1 MNRKVLFMFA
11 LLCAVAQGAWG
22 WDGSGTQT
30 DPYKIKTSADWRQF
44 ARSVREGYSFYGKY
58 FEMTADIDTDGSSAG
73 TELNAFSGT
82 FDGGGHTLTYNRGAS
97 NQPVN
102 ELCAPFILLDGA
114 TIRHLKVTGAVYSS
128 HKFAAGIASLIDS
141 RMVTTIDDCH
151 VSSTLWADHAIISDA
166 TFGGLVGA
174 VSERSTQS
182 PVVKNSSFTG
192 EITFDATCSAG
203 LVGYTFKMPV
213 TFEHCLFDPRTIP
226 YVDGCATFVRTA
238 PGVECTFKE
247 CYFTKVMGTEQG
259 EAVFS
264 AVEVAEGC
272 TAEIISEPTID
283 FDGQKYWQNG
293 ATIRLTAPDDADFN
307 HWETNS
313 SCYIN
318 DPWQRSGTQV
328 VRDVKRKPYFAYIN
342 YMQKPVQER
351 TMDGTVYRYLS
362 RSDYHLYL
370 TDEIC
375 QQKRYH
381 FADNGELFFWDEKGN
396 KVWVTAVTGWESGK
410 IPSDGA
416 QIHNDLVGW
425 FKEHTLTACI
435 APRAF
440 KGCSELK
447 TLYFKDTDANNDK
460 AATKF
465 DFIIG
470 DSAFADCPN
479 LTEIKMMQYTTTG
492 DNHWEALKQDQVT
505 SIGRGVFGGSPQA
518 NFSTD
523 VGEYQNYLG
532 STTWKD
538 YQNRVIVYN
547 HTNVDFTTNGA
558 KYSYMRNTKGEPLKN
573 SSGDHATLM
582 ETLRLW
588 NADYKEFTAS
598 DLLAT
603 NDQQSIWYANIV
615 GCDDDYLKSND
626 GTLRIYNDPGSYYN
640 YKTLAIGR
648 NAFKDDKELK
658 KIEFWQTNGR
668 SENSYSDL
676 KMVIQ
681 NGAFQGCTNLK
692 ELRMFYYVQD
702 GDDHWEVL
710 GPEDVIPSDNI
721 FGRPSYEELENLSDE
736 EQKNRMNEVMP
747 RDFKILVS
755 PDRYQDFIN
764 DPNWLAYSD
773 YIEPVDFNP
782 NNSDMKDFSLG
793 GLTYG
798 YMTSPGGIMQTSQ
811 TVSQDVS
818 WWTLPRIA
826 IEVAIDIATLGSLYS
841 ARAELLAAT
850 ETLKDL
856 EAEVAGMQLWEI
868 NLTAP
873 LEQGA
878 GLAVPAPE
886 CVKRVV
892 ATAAPKYAKEIVKT
906 YGESFF
912 VHDLQLMGLINADGT
927 FASGEAL
934 TKAMTKLGGK
944 WATSGDAISTP
955 LKTFLSYA
963 RNYVTKSFTRNA
975 AGGVNLANG
984 IGLIPSQA
992 AKIAQGKFNMAMI
1005 SSIIPG
1011 VSTAGLLSSYLW
1023 GGTGSYD
1030 GDLLQKGM
1038 KANIMSNMHQVSLV
1052 GGSYVITSPQKNL
1065 CYHTYIKDVPA
1076 NTTDAVI
1083 YAGTGKGQGR
1093 NNNAR
1098 TMTMAKNAFRDHTSL
1113 KTISFHETG
1122 IQSDEAMPMLFT
1134 IPDSAFVGCTNLER
1148 FDLRVQTESNGQQ
1161 ALGPESFILGG
1172 DSIFAGLDPQKFH
1185 IIIDP
1190 NRKQDFL
1197 DNESWKPLAQYFV
1210 YEEAKPKTQYQE
1222 YGGNYAYA
1230 YENGTTQKVNKVSGH
1245 KIEHTLVTGA
1255 DNEFLNGHQGALKLC
1270 NDIGVW
1276 NNFQLDAVT
1285 TKAFMGNENLR
1296 VVNFTDLKGTG
1307 AYGDSYTGLEM
1318 ALMDSCFAD
1327 CKNLANLDLLY
1338 LVTDGDN
1345 HIDPIKPEQV
1355 TIGKGVL
1362 DGTTASIKMMP
1373 QQVAW
1378 FEADTT
1384 WNKYKDRFM
1393 PCIIK
1398 PGDEGIKDAL
1408 KPMAYYDM
1416 AHTGYDP
1423 TTWDDY
1429 IDLARIAGAGFSWL
1443 DGKFREE
1450 SDEIR
1455 SFADFQHFA
1464 SVGLDYVGKEWFRG
1478 CRKMTNIALPKT
1490 IKTIQEYA
1498 FASCSS
1504 LQEIE
1509 LPAALTEIGSCA
1521 FADCQDLKTI
1531 HVLGTTPATLT
1542 GTDQFNKNDGL
1553 KIYVPA
1559 ASVDAYKTAWA
1570 EYKDYIV
1577 SDNDYKV
1584 VNEVTLTDAGT
1595 LAEKLGLYVEWS
1607 YSGGAAYDEPRY
1619 LHGNYAKYDSLVVH
1633 GPLNDLDLWT
1643 IRYLTGNNG
1652 YNRGGIATDGNLRYL
1667 NLYDT
1672 RIVKDDN
1679 KAHYLNKSWGIKW
1692 AWQAVQNAN
1701 ELPYNLFF
1709 NCTALESLVLPKT
1722 LTKMNARIFEGC
1734 SSLKRLAIPASL
1746 QDYDTMDYFAGL
1758 LDYPLDELVFVGDKT
1773 SVSDVGNPWG
1783 QEIGVVFTKQSQLSD
1798 YLNQPYLTRS
1808 ASTIMAP
1815 FKDDAVMESLVKKGE
1830 FFPSEYL
1837 QKESIEDLFWEND
1850 KITRF
1855 EDFNLFAQVKE
1866 LGPGDFNFC
1875 KNLKSIS
1882 LPDSLER
1889 IARTA
1894 FSNCYSLDTIYIS
1907 TDSVPELAEHAFA
1920 DLPADFRILVPKT
1933 LCKVYREKWAEYADH
1948 INVNEQTYADDEWTV
1963 VTLTE
1968 PNTLAEKLGF
1978 EVTWDYRRFT
1988 VFSTKHNYI
1997 NGVRGD
2003 YSNIRKLKV
2012 NGPISGSDFA
2022 FMRYLAGF
2030 CPWANCRNTMGR
2042 LEAIDLYDA
2051 EIKKSDDLSAP
2062 DMFKVITH
2070 VGPNNVRNDNEL
2082 PIYAFLQAYN
2092 LKSLVL
2098 PKTCTKISTRAL
2110 QECEALETL
2119 VLGDDLTDFDWS
2131 SLDDCASLTRLYIMA
2146 KQKPKMDVDNWL
2158 VRQLYNNYNPTFDAF
2173 YVRPSLYNDYLSD
2186 RAYTHDLQRTN
2197 LISRGVFDD
2206 DDSFCAFAKHAAAT
2220 QDDLG
2225 TVLNVEGWF
2234 DAHPGAKNLTP
2245 LKYTSIDTLKVATLA
2260 PLTQLEQVALPK
2272 TLKHI
2277 EKNVFQKNTKLRY
2290 VDMLLSND
2298 ADLMAGLRNGV
2309 HGYLGTNDQMTLAYM
2324 PAEYGDIGETNV
2336 VVNKGG
2342 QMKANEYSLID
2353 TLDYMVPY
2361 AFDAISIKNSR
2372 KLATSDVPY
2381 TVCLP
2386 YSMSLPYGTATA
2398 YKLSLRTGNSLVF
2411 TETDGTLEA
2420 MVPYLV
2426 VVNGNEGQGK
2436 VDYLTLDSYR
2446 YEALQPI
2453 PASTGTFTEQV
2464 DAPGYSMRGTLKAI
2478 SNAEAAD
2485 LGAYILQSDGKWH
2498 PVSTDNGKASIQPF
2512 RAYLLPSAHSNGART
2527 LSIALENADGT
2538 TAIDTIQTIDADGTE
2553 HYYNLQ
2559 GRRINPNT
2567 AKGVVIENGKKTIK
2581 R

>member
-22 WDGSGTQT
+22 WDGSGTST
-30 DPYKIKTSADWRQF
+30 DPYKIQNSADWREF
-44 ARSVREGYSFYGKY
+44 ARDVREGYSFYGKY
-58 FEMTADIDTDGSSAG
+58 FEMTADIDAEGSSAG

-114 TIRHLKVTGAVYSS
+114 TIRHLKVTGKVYSS

-247 CYFTKVMGTEQG
+247 CYYTQVMGTEQG

-272 TAEIISEPTID
+272 IAEIISEPTID
-283 FDGQKYWQNG
+283 FDGHKYWQNG

-318 DPWQRSGTQV
+318 DPWLRSGTQV

-342 YMQKPVQER
+342 YMQKPSQER

-381 FADNGELFFWDEKGN
+381 FADNGDLFFWDKNGN
-396 KVWVTAVTGWESGK
+396 HVWVTAVVGWESGK

-447 TLYFKDTDANNDK
+447 TLYFKDTDANNNK
-460 AATKF
+460 AATPF

-479 LTEIKMMQYTTTG
+479 LTEVKMMQYTTTG
-492 DNHWEALKQDQVT
+492 DNHWEALKQNQVT
-505 SIGRGVFGGSPQA
+505 SIGQGVFGGSPQA
-518 NFSTD
+518 YFSTD
-523 VGEYQNYLG
+523 VSEYQNYLS

-558 KYSYMRNTKGEPLKN
+558 KYSYIRNTKGEPLKN
-573 SSGDHATLM
+573 SNGDHSTLM

-588 NADYKEFTAS
+588 NADYQDFTAS
-598 DLLAT
+598 SLLAT
-603 NDQQSIWYANIV
+603 NDQQSIWYASIV

-640 YKTLAIGR
+640 YKTIVIGR

-710 GPEDVIPSDNI
+710 GPENVIPGDNI
-721 FGRPSYEELENLSDE
+721 FGIPYEEEMEGVGDE
-736 EQKNRMNEVMP
+736 EQEKKLESILP
-747 RDFKILVS
+747 EDFKIVVS

-764 DPNWLAYSD
+764 DPNWMVYQE
-773 YIEPVDFNP
+773 YIEPAEFNP
-782 NNSDMKDFSLG
+782 NNSDMNDFSLG

-818 WWTLPRIA
+818 WWTFPRIA
-826 IEVAIDIATLGSLYS
+826 IEVAIDIASLGSAYS
-841 ARAELLAAT
+841 ALAAVKKEAVELGVEAGAIKDVVINMGKT
-850 ETLKDL
+850 ISKSSAKPAFSFKESVNMLLKT
-856 EAEVAGMQLWEI
+856 
-868 NLTAP
+868 TAP
-873 LEQGA
+873 NYG
-878 GLAVPAPE
+878 
-886 CVKRVV
+886 
-892 ATAAPKYAKEIVKT
+892 KEIFKK
-906 YGESFF
+906 GAKNLS
-912 VHDLQLMGLINADGT
+912 LQKLVSIGLVSKEGVWKSSEEIASLLGSMTFNPFYENVNKAALSVYANMCRQHISDVVVPNA
-927 FASGEAL
+927 FKS
-934 TKAMTKLGGK
+934 
-944 WATSGDAISTP
+944 ATSRMANRFLLGSTIS
-955 LKTFLSYA
+955 
-963 RNYVTKSFTRNA
+963 R
-975 AGGVNLANG
+975 G
-984 IGLIPSQA
+984 IT
-992 AKIAQGKFNMAMI
+992 
-1005 SSIIPG
+1005 
-1011 VSTAGLLSSYLW
+1011 TAGYFSSKCW
-1023 GGTGSYD
+1023 GGSGSYD
-1030 GDLLQKGM
+1030 GDALQKGM
-1038 KANIMSNMHQVSLV
+1038 KANILSNIHQTALV
-1052 GGSYVITSPQKNL
+1052 GGGYVITSPQKNL
-1065 CYHTYIKDVPA
+1065 CYHTYIKEVPA
-1076 NTTDAVI
+1076 STTEAVI

-1098 TMTMAKNAFRDHTSL
+1098 TMTMAKNAFRNHTSL
-1113 KTISFHETG
+1113 KTVKFHETG
-1122 IQSDEAMPMLFT
+1122 IQSDEAMPMLFV

-1148 FDLRVQTESNGQQ
+1148 FDLRVQTEDNGQQ
-1161 ALGPESFILGG
+1161 ALGPENFILGG
-1172 DSIFAGLDPQKFH
+1172 DSVFVGLDPAKFH
-1185 IIIDP
+1185 IVIDP

-1197 DNESWKPLAQYFV
+1197 DNESWKPLAPYFV

-1245 KIEHTLVTGA
+1245 KIEHTVVTGA
-1255 DNEFLNGHQGALKLC
+1255 DNEFLNDHQGALKLC

-1276 NNFQLDAVT
+1276 NNYQLDAVT

-1307 AYGDSYTGLEM
+1307 AYGDSYTGLQV
-1318 ALMDSCFAD
+1318 ALMDSCFAN

-1338 LVTDGDN
+1338 LVTDEDN
-1345 HIDPIKPEQV
+1345 RIDPIKPEQV
-1355 TIGKGVL
+1355 TIGKGVF
-1362 DGTTASIKMMP
+1362 DGTSAKIKMMP

-1455 SFADFQHFA
+1455 SFADFQHFE

-1478 CRKMTNIALPKT
+1478 CRKLTNIVLPKT

-1498 FASCSS
+1498 FASCTS
-1504 LQEIE
+1504 LQEID

-1531 HVLGTTPATLT
+1531 RVLGTTPATLS
-1542 GTDQFNKNDGL
+1542 GTDQFNKNNGL

-1692 AWQAVQNAN
+1692 AWLDVQNAN

-1746 QDYDTMDYFAGL
+1746 QDYDTMDYFKGL
-1758 LDYPLDELVFVGDKT
+1758 LDYPLDELVFVTDKPA
-1773 SVSDVGNPWG
+1773 VSDRSNPWG
-1783 QEIGVVFTKQSQLSD
+1783 QEIAIAFTKQSQVSD
-1798 YLNQPYLTRS
+1798 YMNQPYLTRS
-1808 ASTIMAP
+1808 ASTIVAP
-1815 FKDDAVMESLVKKGE
+1815 FKEDVVMESLAEKGE
-1830 FFPSEYL
+1830 FFPGLYL
-1837 QKESIEDLFWEND
+1837 QKESIGNLFMGND
-1850 KITRF
+1850 KIVHF
-1855 EDFNLFAQVKE
+1855 DDFNLFANLKE
-1866 LGPGDFNFC
+1866 LEADAFYSC
-1875 KNLKSIS
+1875 KNLKSIA
-1882 LPDSLER
+1882 LPDSLQR

-1894 FSNCYSLDTIYIS
+1894 FSGCTRLDTIYIS
-1907 TDSVPELAEHAFA
+1907 TDSVPELAEHAFT

-1948 INVNEQTYADDEWTV
+1948 INVDEQTNADDEWTV
-1963 VTLTE
+1963 VTLDK

-1978 EVTWDYRRFT
+1978 EVKWDYRRFT

-1997 NGVRGD
+1997 AGIRGD
-2003 YSNIRKLKV
+2003 YSKIHKLKV

-2030 CPWANCRNTMGR
+2030 CPWANCRNTMGQ

-2051 EIKKSDDLSAP
+2051 EIKASDDLSAP

-2070 VGPNNVRNDNEL
+2070 MGPSSVGYDNEL

-2098 PKTCTKISTRAL
+2098 PKTCTRIKTRAL

-2119 VLGDDLTDFDWS
+2119 VLGDDLVDFNWS

-2158 VRQLYNNYNPTFDAF
+2158 ARQLYNNYNPTFDAF
-2173 YVRPSLYNDYLSD
+2173 YLRPSLYNDYMSD

-2197 LISRGVFDD
+2197 LISKGVFDD
-2206 DDSFCAFAKHAAAT
+2206 DESFSAFARHAAAT

-2225 TVLNVEGWF
+2225 TVNNVDGWF
-2234 DAHPGAKNLTP
+2234 DKYPAAKNLTP
-2245 LKYTSIDTLKVATLA
+2245 LKYTSIDTLKAATMA
-2260 PLTQLEQVALPK
+2260 PLTQLEQVSLPK
-2272 TLKHI
+2272 TLKSV

-2309 HGYLGTNDQMTLAYM
+2309 HEYLGLNEQLTLAYM

-2342 QMKANEYSLID
+2342 QMKTNTYFLID
-2353 TLDYMVPY
+2353 SLDYMVPY
-2361 AFDAISIKNSR
+2361 AFEAISIKNSR
-2372 KLATSDVPY
+2372 QLAPSQYPY
-2381 TVCLP
+2381 TMCLP
-2386 YSMSLPYGTATA
+2386 YAISLPQNARA
-2398 YKLSLRTGNSLVF
+2398 YNLSSRDVNTLVF
-2411 TETDGTLEA
+2411 REATENTLEA
-2420 MVPYLV
+2420 LAPYLV
-2426 VVNGNEGQGK
+2426 VVNGNEGQDN
-2436 VDYLTLDSYR
+2436 VDHITLDSYR
-2446 YEALQPI
+2446 YEDPQPI
-2453 PASTGTFTEQV
+2453 PASTGIRIMQD
-2464 DAPGYSMRGTLKAI
+2464 DAPGYSIRGTLEAV

-2553 HYYNLQ
+2553 HYYDLQ

>member
-11 LLCAVAQGAWG
+11 MLCAVAQGAWG
-22 WDGSGTQT
+22 WDGSGTSA
-30 DPYKIKTSADWRQF
+30 DPYLIRTSADWKQL
-44 ARSVREGYSFYGKY
+44 ADDVSGGNSYSGKF
-58 FEMTADIDTDGSSAG
+58 FEMAADIDAQGISVG
-73 TELNAFSGT
+73 TSDKPFSGT
-82 FDGGGHTLTYNRGAS
+82 FSGGMHTLTYNRGGAE
-97 NQPVN
+97 PVDDR
-102 ELCAPFILLDGA
+102 CAPFIRLDGA
-114 TIRHLKVTGAVYSS
+114 TIRDLKVTGKVYSS
-128 HKFAAGIASLIDS
+128 HKFAGGIASLIDGTA
-141 RMVTTIDDCH
+141 VTTISSCE
-151 VSSTLWADHAIISDA
+151 VSSELWAAQAIVSDA

-174 VSERSTQS
+174 VSETCTAT
-182 PVVKNSSFTG
+182 PVIENCTFTG
-192 EITFDATCSAG
+192 AIQFHATCSGG

-213 TFEHCLFDPRTIP
+213 TFDHCLYDPTEVPR
-226 YVDGCATFVRTA
+226 VDGCATFVRTA

-247 CYFTKVMGTEQG
+247 CYYTKQMGTVQG
-259 EAVFS
+259 EAVFR
-264 AVEVAEGC
+264 EVIVPEGC
-272 TAEIISEPTID
+272 TYRFVSEPQVPFNGVDYYKSGTVIELSVPDDVD
-283 FDGQKYWQNG
+283 FDHWQ
-293 ATIRLTAPDDADFN
+293 TISDGCWISN
-307 HWETNS
+307 
-313 SCYIN
+313 
-318 DPWQRSGTQV
+318 PWQRSGLQT
-328 VRDVKRKPYFAYIN
+328 VRDIRYAPDFTIATTMPEAKEERK
-342 YMQKPVQER
+342 
-351 TMDGTVYRYLS
+351 MDGTVYRYLYKQ
-362 RSDYHLYL
+362 DYHLYIS
-370 TDEIC
+370 DEEVAA
-375 QQKRYH
+375 KRYY
-381 FADNGELFFWDEKGN
+381 FDDKGEMFKWDEDGKH
-396 KVWVTAVTGWESGK
+396 VWVTAVTGWVPGK

-416 QIHNDLVGW
+416 QIHNDLSGTG
-425 FKEHTLTACI
+425 KDYTLLGAI
-435 APRAF
+435 APQAF
-440 KGCSELK
+440 KGCTELK
-447 TLYFKDTDANNDK
+447 TLYFKDTDANNFN
-460 AATKF
+460 ARFPF

-470 DSAFADCPN
+470 DKAFADCPN
-479 LTEIKMMQYTTTG
+479 LTEIKMMQYTTKG
-492 DNHWEALKQDQVT
+492 ENHWEALSPEQVT
-505 SIGRGVFGGSPQA
+505 LVGDSVFAGSPQA
-518 NFSTD
+518 NFTVDASK
-523 VGEYQNYLG
+523 YQDFL
-532 STTWKD
+532 SSQVWKKVN
-538 YQNRVIVYN
+538 NRILIYG
-547 HTNVDFTTNGA
+547 HTHVDMKVNGA
-558 KYSYMRNTKGEPLKN
+558 QYSYMRNTAGDPLKN
-573 SSGDHATLM
+573 NAEGHDQLM
-582 ETLRLW
+582 ETLRYW
-588 NADYKEFTAS
+588 NADYQQFTAS
-598 DLLAT
+598 SLLTTADE
-603 NDQQSIWYANIV
+603 NIWYTKVV
-615 GCDDDYLKSND
+615 GVQASSLSD
-626 GTLRIYNDPGSYYN
+626 GTMRIYNDPGSYYN
-640 YKTLAIGR
+640 YKTIALESLGES
-648 NAFKDDKELK
+648 KDVKA
-658 KIEFWQTNGR
+658 IEFWQTNGR
-668 SENSYSDL
+668 SENSFSDF
-676 KMVIQ
+676 KMVIR
-681 NGAFQGCTNLK
+681 NGALKGCSNLK
-692 ELRMFYYVQD
+692 ELRLFYYVQD

-710 GPEDVIPSDNI
+710 GPENVIPGDNI
-721 FGRPSYEELENLSDE
+721 FGIPYEEEMEGLGDE
-736 EQKNRMNEVMP
+736 EQEKKLESILP
-747 RDFKILVS
+747 EDFKIIVS

-764 DPNWLAYSD
+764 DPNWMVYQE
-773 YIEPVDFNP
+773 YIEPAEFNP
-782 NNSDMKDFSLG
+782 NNSDMNDFSLG

-818 WWTLPRIA
+818 WWTFPRIA
-826 IEVAIDIATLGSLYS
+826 IEVAIDIASLGSAYS
-841 ARAELLAAT
+841 ALAAVKKEAVELGVEAGAIKDVVINMGKT
-850 ETLKDL
+850 ISKSSAKPAFSFKESVNMLLKT
-856 EAEVAGMQLWEI
+856 
-868 NLTAP
+868 TAP
-873 LEQGA
+873 NYGKEVFKKGA
-878 GLAVPAPE
+878 KNLSLQKLVSIGLVSKEGVWKSSEEIASLLGSMTFNPFYENVNKAALSVYANMCRQHISDVVVP
-886 CVKRVV
+886 
-892 ATAAPKYAKEIVKT
+892 
-906 YGESFF
+906 
-912 VHDLQLMGLINADGT
+912 NA
-927 FASGEAL
+927 FKS
-934 TKAMTKLGGK
+934 
-944 WATSGDAISTP
+944 ATSRMANRFLLGSTIS
-955 LKTFLSYA
+955 
-963 RNYVTKSFTRNA
+963 R
-975 AGGVNLANG
+975 G
-984 IGLIPSQA
+984 IT
-992 AKIAQGKFNMAMI
+992 
-1005 SSIIPG
+1005 
-1011 VSTAGLLSSYLW
+1011 TAGYFSSKCW
-1023 GGTGSYD
+1023 GGSGSYD
-1030 GDLLQKGM
+1030 GDALQKGM
-1038 KANIMSNMHQVSLV
+1038 KANILSNIHQTALV
-1052 GGSYVITSPQKNL
+1052 GGGYVITSPQKNL

-1076 NTTDAVI
+1076 STTEAVI

-1098 TMTMAKNAFRDHTSL
+1098 TMTMAKNAFRNHTSL
-1113 KTISFHETG
+1113 KTVKFHETG
-1122 IQSDEAMPMLFT
+1122 IQSDEAVPMLFT
-1134 IPDSAFVGCTNLER
+1134 IPDSAFVGCTNLTTI
-1148 FDLRVQTESNGQQ
+1148 DLRVQTEDNGQQ
-1161 ALGPESFILGG
+1161 ALGPENFILGG
-1172 DSIFAGLDPQKFH
+1172 DSVFVGLDPAKFH
-1185 IIIDP
+1185 IVIDP

-1197 DNESWKPLAQYFV
+1197 DNESWKPLAPYFV

-1245 KIEHTLVTGA
+1245 KIEHTVVTGA
-1255 DNEFLNGHQGALKLC
+1255 DNEFLNDHQGALKLC

-1276 NNFQLDAVT
+1276 NNYQLDAVT
-1285 TKAFMGNENLR
+1285 KKAFMGNENLR

-1307 AYGDSYTGLEM
+1307 AYGDSYTGLEV
-1318 ALMDSCFAD
+1318 ALMDSCFAN

-1338 LVTDGDN
+1338 LVTDEDN
-1345 HIDPIKPEQV
+1345 RIDPIKPEQV
-1355 TIGKGVL
+1355 TIGKGVF
-1362 DGTTASIKMMP
+1362 DGTSAKIKMMP

-1455 SFADFQHFA
+1455 SFADFQHFE

-1478 CRKMTNIALPKT
+1478 CRKLTNIVLPKT
-1490 IKTIQEYA
+1490 IKHIDEYA

-1504 LQEIE
+1504 LQEID

-1531 HVLGTTPATLT
+1531 RVLGTTPATLS

-1692 AWQAVQNAN
+1692 AWLDIQNAN

-1746 QDYDTMDYFAGL
+1746 QDYDTMDYFKGL
-1758 LDYPLDELVFVGDKT
+1758 LDYPLDELVFGTDKPA
-1773 SVSDVGNPWG
+1773 VSDRSNPWG
-1783 QEIGVVFTKQSQLSD
+1783 QEIAIAFTKQSQVSD
-1798 YLNQPYLTRS
+1798 YMNQPYLTRS
-1808 ASTIMAP
+1808 ASTIVAP
-1815 FKDDAVMESLVKKGE
+1815 FKEDVVMESLAEKGE
-1830 FFPSEYL
+1830 FFPGLYL
-1837 QKESIEDLFWEND
+1837 QKESIGNLFMGND
-1850 KITRF
+1850 KIVHF
-1855 EDFNLFAQVKE
+1855 DDFNLFANLKE
-1866 LGPGDFNFC
+1866 LEADAFYSC
-1875 KNLKSIS
+1875 KNLKSIA
-1882 LPDSLER
+1882 LPDSLQR

-1907 TDSVPELAEHAFA
+1907 TDSVPELAEHAFT

-1948 INVNEQTYADDEWTV
+1948 INVDEQTYADDEWTV
-1963 VTLTE
+1963 VTLDK

-1978 EVTWDYRRFT
+1978 EVKWDYRRFT

-1997 NGVRGD
+1997 AGIRGD
-2003 YSNIRKLKV
+2003 YSKIHKLKV

-2030 CPWANCRNTMGR
+2030 CPWANCRNTMGQ

-2051 EIKKSDDLSAP
+2051 EIKASDDLSAP

-2070 VGPNNVRNDNEL
+2070 MGPSSVGYDNEL

-2098 PKTCTKISTRAL
+2098 PKTCTRIKTRAL

-2119 VLGDDLTDFDWS
+2119 VLGDDLVDFNWS

-2158 VRQLYNNYNPTFDAF
+2158 ARQLYNNYNPTFDAF
-2173 YVRPSLYNDYLSD
+2173 YVRPSLYNDYMSD

-2197 LISRGVFDD
+2197 LISKGVFDD
-2206 DDSFCAFAKHAAAT
+2206 DESFSAFARHAAAT

-2225 TVLNVEGWF
+2225 TVNNVDGWF
-2234 DAHPGAKNLTP
+2234 DKYPAAKNLTP
-2245 LKYTSIDTLKVATLA
+2245 LKYTSIDTLKAATMA

-2272 TLKHI
+2272 TLKSV

-2309 HGYLGTNDQMTLAYM
+2309 HGYLGLSEQLTLAYM

-2342 QMKANEYSLID
+2342 LMKTNTYFLID
-2353 TLDYMVPY
+2353 SLDYMVPY
-2361 AFDAISIKNSR
+2361 EFEAEKIENPRTLAASAIPY
-2372 KLATSDVPY
+2372 TFCVPY
-2381 TVCLP
+2381 KLNVP
-2386 YSMSLPYGTATA
+2386 QYARA
-2398 YKLSLRTGNSLVF
+2398 YKLAERDGNTLVF
-2411 TETDGTLEA
+2411 AEVKGELEA
-2420 MVPYLV
+2420 MKPYLLKV
-2426 VVNGNEGQGK
+2426 VGNK
-2436 VDYLTLDSYR
+2436 RFRKMSTTLNASI
-2446 YEALQPI
+2446 AQTI
-2453 PASTGTFTEQV
+2453 PASGGMTYGKQV
-2464 DAPGYSMRGTLKAI
+2464 DAPGYSMRGTFDAI
-2478 SNAEAAD
+2478 SNADAAD
-2485 LGAYILQSDGKWH
+2485 LGAYVLQSDGDWH
-2498 PVSTDNGKASIQPF
+2498 PVTTAHSEVTLKPF
-2512 RAYLLPSAHSNGART
+2512 RAFLLPSARNAAARISMSLVDDT
-2527 LSIALENADGT
+2527 TGIDSIETIDEDGT
-2538 TAIDTIQTIDADGTE
+2538 RR
-2553 HYYNLQ
+2553 YYDLN
-2559 GRRINPNT
+2559 GRELPGKPAQRGIY
-2567 AKGVVIENGKKTIK
+2567 IMDGKKVVTK
-2581 R
+2581 